1 MLILQYAENTKQVPE
16 SGTCFVRIYYIPL
29 VYQPAVAD
37 IWLIRYERFDVNSF
51 TEIARRIIP
60 KNLRVK

>member
-16 SGTCFVRIYYIPL
+16 SGTCFIRIYYIPL

-37 IWLIRYERFDVNSF
+37 IWLIR
-51 TEIARRIIP
+51 
-60 KNLRVK
+60 